1 MFHKITQ
8 SKLGLALSM
17 LDGIKLMDEHI
28 SALIQAGEMQDL
40 GHYQTRRNSQLAE
53 YRRVCNELAYDLVNA
68 IQ

>member
-1 MFHKITQ
+1 
-8 SKLGLALSM
+8 M